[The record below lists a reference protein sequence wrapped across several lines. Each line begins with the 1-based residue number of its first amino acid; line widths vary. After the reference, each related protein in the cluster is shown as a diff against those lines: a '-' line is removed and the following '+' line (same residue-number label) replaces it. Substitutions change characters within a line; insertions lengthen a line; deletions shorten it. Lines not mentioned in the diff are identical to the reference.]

1 MGFSRQ
7 EYWSGLPF
15 PSPGDLPD
23 PGIDPRSPVS
33 QENSL
38 PSETDSS
45 SVKSTLPTPWS
56 PVEQGSQP
64 SCPSTLKNCSWH
76 AVPTV
81 CPNWVDQQRHHCSV
95 WGGESGME
103 MGESRSAWSPSRVFT
118 YDETFAFKGWELFQ
132 IVHSLIIS
140 NNSAQNLR

>member
-23 PGIDPRSPVS
+23 PGIDPRSPVL
-33 QENSL
+33 QADAL
-38 PSETDSS
+38 TSESDSS

-64 SCPSTLKNCSWH
+64 SCPSALKNCSWH

-81 CPNWVDQQRHHCSV
+81 CPNWVDQQRRHCSV

-103 MGESRSAWSPSRVFT
+103 TGVKKCLESFSSFYLWWNICFPRLRTVSN
-118 YDETFAFKGWELFQ
+118 
-132 IVHSLIIS
+132 SLIIS